1 MGAATK
7 GGVKILINDGS
18 NRETGTYVGYGPK
31 QRFIG
36 ETGQAQKVSNFKNT
50 VNFFNR
56 FLGLST
62 NSPTFQDEA
71 HFVTVPFVPNQEKI
85 EF

>member
-36 ETGQAQKVSNFKNT
+36 ETGQAQVLLFYFRK
-50 VNFFNR
+50 
-56 FLGLST
+56 
-62 NSPTFQDEA
+62 SPTSKTQSTFSTG
-71 HFVTVPFVPNQEKI
+71 F
-85 EF
+85 